1 MLRVKSRF
9 RQGSSQGDNPG
20 VSVFSFQ
27 EGKRGFPSS
36 WPCLAASQTLSRQ
49 ENASRPFAFFP
60 PASLTPLQHHHPVK
74 INLGEAEGQ
83 ESLECYSSQSH
94 KE

>member
-49 ENASRPFAFFP
+49 ANASRPFAFFP

-83 ESLECYSSQSH
+83 ESLECYSSRSH